1 MDQVLSQEEIDAL
14 LSGLSDGAIDV
25 EQKAEEPDEPKKEV
39 KTFDI
44 LQFTKSKKENLP
56 ALQFIYDRFSKSF
69 QSALSLF
76 LGRDVEIEQA
86 PVHYIEYREFVK
98 TLSLPT
104 NMNVITTENLNGFF
118 IVVFDAKIVF
128 CVLESLFGGSD
139 VSIPRIEGREFT
151 KIELYVIKKLA
162 DIFSNEMEKAW
173 MPVYEIKC
181 KYSRSEMNP
190 NYVTM
195 VSQEEIVSICQFSFN
210 IETVS
215 GWMKI
220 CIPYGIL
227 ETIKDYLTSTPSRE
241 GQEMRQKWIEKMK
254 NEVMNVP
261 LEVRVTLGKKRIS
274 LKDFLGAKE
283 DSVIMVDR
291 YVNDPVDIMIGGKTK
306 LKGRLGILKGN
317 KAVQIE
323 GSI

>member
-14 LSGLSDGAIDV
+14 LSGLSDGAIEI
-25 EQKAEEPDEPKKEV
+25 EQKAEPDEPKQEV
-39 KTFDI
+39 RTFDI

-76 LGRDVEIEQA
+76 LGRDVEIEQT

-98 TLSLPT
+98 TLPLPT

-128 CVLESLFGGSD
+128 CALESVFGGSD
-139 VSIPRIEGREFT
+139 VSAPRIEGREFT

-173 MPVYEIKC
+173 TPVYRITC

-210 IETVS
+210 IENVS

-241 GQEMRQKWIEKMK
+241 GLEMRHKWIEKMK
-254 NEVMNVP
+254 EEVMNVP
-261 LEVRVTLGKKRIS
+261 LDIRVTLGKKRIS

-283 DSVIMVDR
+283 DTIIMVDR
-291 YVNDPVDIMIGGKTK
+291 SVNDPVDIMIGGKAK
-306 LKGRLGILKGN
+306 LKGRLGILKGS

-323 GSI
+323 GTI